1 MDHQTL
7 SEQQRLELLYR
18 ISREISGRLHLDE
31 LVARLLKE
39 TAATIGMQTA
49 SLVVL
54 DDQSQIVA
62 SALIVN
68 GVFHPDPQHELA
80 DLLRNG
86 LAGWVMTHR
95 QPVLI
100 IDSAN
105 DPRWTRRPDDD
116 RVGPKSVISVPLQG
130 RSRLAGILTL
140 VRTPAGSFAT
150 PDLALMVAIAEQAG
164 IAIENAGLF
173 AESQRRAQA
182 MRALAETAQAVNSTL
197 DLDAVLQLVV
207 HNALTLLRVETA
219 AIALVNVD
227 GTLTFREAVGR
238 QADRLRG
245 VVMQPG
251 EGLVGWVASYNQHVI
266 AADRPADERFT
277 GGLNHR
283 LQIAVRASAG
293 APVRVGQGVIGVI
306 EVINPLESRFAVDTL
321 PLLDSLASLAGTAIV
336 HAQQVEELRAAE
348 SRFSGLFED
357 NIDPILITDLDGTI
371 TDANRKASEA
381 FGYDK
386 AELIGRR
393 ITAVHRTGTAFL
405 GSDRYGQLHSGR
417 EITYQ
422 TAVVTKDGRELP
434 VEVYAKRI
442 ERRGQEF
449 IQWIQR
455 DISERLQLEEMRN
468 DLMSMI
474 FHDLRGPLGNVIS
487 SLDMVAGSL
496 PADLTME
503 RAMLNIAQRSAT
515 RLSRL
520 VDSLLDLRRL
530 ETGQMTL
537 SYEQLDLRELADDV
551 LEQVRPMAAVK
562 TMILTHSVPDDL
574 PLLLVD
580 ADMIRRVIINLTEN
594 AVKYTPSRG
603 QVTLSAT
610 RDAQSVTV
618 SVADTGPGIPDG
630 EQSRIFDKFTRL
642 QSDNG
647 PKGLGLGLAFCRLAV
662 EAHGGQIWVDPNPTG
677 TGSVFSFSLPLQ
689 KVV

>member
-7 SEQQRLELLYR
+7 NEQQRLELLYR
-18 ISREISGRLHLDE
+18 VSREISGRLHLDE

-39 TAATIGMQTA
+39 TSSTIGVQAA

-54 DDQSQIVA
+54 DDQSQIVS

-100 IDSAN
+100 TDSAN

-116 RVGPKSVISVPLQG
+116 RVGSKSVISVPLHG
-130 RSRLAGILTL
+130 RSRMAGILTL
-140 VRTPAGSFAT
+140 VRTPAGSFAA

-164 IAIENAGLF
+164 IAIENAGLY

-245 VVMQPG
+245 VLMQPG

-266 AADRPADERFT
+266 AADRPSDERFS
-277 GGLNHR
+277 GGLQSR
-283 LQIAVRASAG
+283 LHITVRASAG

-336 HAQQVEELRAAE
+336 HAQQIEELRAAE

-422 TAVVTKDGRELP
+422 TAVVTRDGRELP

-530 ETGQMTL
+530 ETGQVTL
-537 SYEQLDLRELADDV
+537 SYEQLDLHELADDV

-562 TMILTHSVPDDL
+562 TMTLTHTVPDDL

-610 RDAQSVTV
+610 RDAQTVTV
-618 SVADTGPGIPDG
+618 SVADTGPGVPDG

-642 QSDNG
+642 QYDNG

-662 EAHGGQIWVDPNPTG
+662 EAHGGRIWVDPNPAG
-677 TGSVFSFSLPLQ
+677 TGSVFSFSLPLR
-689 KVV
+689 V